1 MKLLEERTKRKQKQ
15 VVALLAHKGEEEFLK
30 QLLDLM
36 YLKLRRKNRYKELV
50 EDFTAVYIFQ
60 GQKKGAYFV
69 VEFKNNKIYLS
80 KKRMKKWD
88 FRVYF
93 RDERYLYKFVLGED
107 GEYQQAVH
115 EEEVEYT
122 GNLNYMRRFTFIART
137 ILQDKYN

>member
-115 EEEVEYT
+115 D
-122 GNLNYMRRFTFIART
+122 MRRFTFIART
-137 ILQDKYN
+137 TLQDKYN